1 MFLRVS
7 SEAQNKEINLDV
19 VTQGNLSSKDSLIA
33 DSEVLVSF
41 AEAIVGRN
49 PQEIEHARNTLVE
62 RMCAQAMI
70 EAAGVASN
78 FQRMVRIADATG
90 IPLGGFE
97 ELSQDIR
104 SELALD
110 DFLLQKQN

>member
-1 MFLRVS
+1 MS
-7 SEAQNKEINLDV
+7 SQAQNKEVNLNV
-19 VTQGNLSSKDSLIA
+19 VTDGNASARDSLIS
-33 DSEVLVSF
+33 DSEVLVDF

-49 PQEIEHARNTLVE
+49 PAEIEASRNALIEQTSD
-62 RMCAQAMI
+62 QAMI

-97 ELSQDIR
+97 EMSVEIR
-104 SELALD
+104 SELDLD
-110 DFLLQKQN
+110 GFLIQKQSY

>member
-1 MFLRVS
+1 MS
-7 SEAQNKEINLDV
+7 SQAQNKKINLDV
-19 VTQGNLSSKDSLIA
+19 ITQGNSSSRDSLIP
-33 DSEVLVSF
+33 DSDILVDF
-41 AEAIVGRN
+41 AEAIVGGS
-49 PQEIEHARNTLVE
+49 PEEIKTSRDVLSAH
-62 RMCAQAMI
+62 MGDQAMI

-97 ELSQDIR
+97 AASREIR
-104 SELALD
+104 SELVLD

>member
-1 MFLRVS
+1 
-7 SEAQNKEINLDV
+7 
-19 VTQGNLSSKDSLIA
+19 
-33 DSEVLVSF
+33 
-41 AEAIVGRN
+41 
-49 PQEIEHARNTLVE
+49 
-62 RMCAQAMI
+62 MCDQAMI

-97 ELSQDIR
+97 EVSQDIR

>member
-7 SEAQNKEINLDV
+7 SQAQNKEINLDV
-19 VTQGNLSSKDSLIA
+19 IIQGNASSQDSLIP
-33 DSEVLVSF
+33 DSEVLVDF
-41 AEAIVGRN
+41 AEAIVDGN
-49 PQEIEHARNTLVE
+49 PLKIETTREVLTQQ
-62 RMCAQAMI
+62 MCEQAMI

-97 ELSQDIR
+97 EMSVEIR
-104 SELALD
+104 RELELD
-110 DFLLQKQN
+110 DFLLQKQS

>member
-1 MFLRVS
+1 VS
-7 SEAQNKEINLDV
+7 SQAQNKEVNLNV
-19 VTQGNLSSKDSLIA
+19 VTEGNASSHDSLIP
-33 DSEVLVSF
+33 DSEPLVDF

-49 PQEIEHARNTLVE
+49 PAEIEASRNKLANQ
-62 RMCAQAMI
+62 MCDQAMI

-97 ELSQDIR
+97 EMSTEIR
-104 SELALD
+104 DELGLD
-110 DFLLQKQN
+110 DFLQQKQSY

>member
-7 SEAQNKEINLDV
+7 SEAQNKKISLDV
-19 VTQGNLSSKDSLIA
+19 ITQGNASSIDSLIP
-33 DSEVLVSF
+33 DSEYLVNF
-41 AEAIVGRN
+41 AEAIVGRK
-49 PQEIEHARNTLVE
+49 PEEIEKSRNVLTKQL
-62 RMCAQAMI
+62 CDQAMI

-97 ELSQDIR
+97 EVSQDIR